1 MEDLLEKFYGKS
13 ASKGSAGAPVP
24 DESAPQPEPE
34 PQPQHDQQLE
44 QRVSLIETQLQQ
56 MAEAQQTILSRLDT
70 ELQQA
75 PKQTW
80 RTAWLALRTAWKEL
94 QPEPGE
100 LWSDDGTP
108 LRWDR
113 ANRRLHIMDDAGEDV
128 PSVKKRSAR
137 KIKCTCTICGRRIR
151 LRDAHMARVTQRS
164 PESIHCPRCYAK
176 NRQARQ
182 RAYVMA
188 GVVAVVLLMMLAS
201 S

>member
-1 MEDLLEKFYGKS
+1 MEDLLAKFYGKP
-13 ASKGSAGAPVP
+13 ALKGSTGAPVP
-24 DESAPQPEPE
+24 DESVPQPEPE
-34 PQPQHDQQLE
+34 PQPQHDPQLE
-44 QRVSLIETQLQQ
+44 QRLSLVETQLQQ

-70 ELQQA
+70 ESQQA
-75 PKQTW
+75 PTLVWQ
-80 RTAWLALRTAWKEL
+80 TAWHALCTAWKEL

-113 ANRRLHIMDDAGEDV
+113 ANRKLHIMDDASEAV
-128 PSVKKRSAR
+128 PAAKKHSDS
-137 KIKCTCTICGRRIR
+137 KTKCTCAICGRRIG
-151 LRDAHMARVTQRS
+151 LRSAQLARATQRS

-182 RAYVMA
+182 RAYAMA
-188 GVVAVVLLMMLAS
+188 GVAVFALLIIIAS